1 MKIKHNKKRN
11 TAFVYEA
18 LVRETTVAVLKRDT
32 RRQTT
37 ALNLIER
44 HFAPNTPLKKDLE
57 CYQSLMND
65 RGLGSNISQ
74 RILKETHDQ
83 RQLLSSDDLFK
94 SQSKLIKDIN
104 TELSPNVFTNF
115 VPNYKHLATIAQM
128 FSSKNSPRSQVML
141 ENKVLEYM
149 TDTTPG
155 PSKGPP
161 VDKVLYHTFVEKFNT
176 KYAQELLPEQKELL
190 TYYISSFSDNAV
202 ELKMFLNEEL
212 HRLKS
217 TLHKA
222 ATTQEMSS
230 DSEMTQKA
238 QQIIEKL
245 DAYANDAVNEG
256 LLLTVLKTQKLVKEI
271 SKDVHNS

>member
-18 LVRETTVAVLKRDT
+18 LVREATVAVLKGDSK
-32 RRQTT
+32 RQTT

-44 HFAPNTPLKKDLE
+44 HFAPSTPLKKDLE
-57 CYQSLMND
+57 CYQSLMKD
-65 RGLGSNISQ
+65 HGLTSDISQ

-83 RQLLSSDDLFK
+83 RRMLSSDDLFK
-94 SQSKLIKDIN
+94 SQSKLIKDLN

-149 TDTTPG
+149 TDDAPEI
-155 PSKGPP
+155 PKGIP
-161 VDKVLYHTFVEKFNT
+161 VDKVLYRTFVEKFNT

-217 TLHKA
+217 TLQKA
-222 ATTQEMSS
+222 STTQEINS
-230 DSEMTQKA
+230 DNEMTQKT

-245 DAYANDAVNEG
+245 DAYANDDVNEG

-271 SKDVHNS
+271 SQDANNS